1 MDVAAGGTQLA
12 QSQNE
17 AFTKLE
23 QPNTWGDLRM
33 LIGIFGFYSQLLPLY
48 ELYIRPWVYIL
59 SNQNQPGT
67 LSQM

>member
-48 ELYIRPWVYIL
+48 ELYIRPWV
-59 SNQNQPGT
+59 
-67 LSQM
+67 